1 MKTSDEYVVDLEKVV
16 GAGLEGGAISLT
28 FHWDTAPE
36 GKKLLA
42 QVRQMQRE
50 LWHIKRGVNQTI
62 KELRSAFK
70 ERSSN
75 VEAGLLSSLD
85 EIKKR
90 RALRRQQEEKLEP
103 FEAIKLA
110 IDSALVQ
117 LDGIKL
123 EVQTLLAENK

>member
-1 MKTSDEYVVDLEKVV
+1 MKTSDEYVADLEKVV

-75 VEAGLLSSLD
+75 VEAGLLSIFA
-85 EIKKR
+85 IKKR
-90 RALRRQQEEKLEP
+90 RELRRQQEGELEP

-110 IDSALVQ
+110 IDSGLLQ
-117 LDGIKL
+117 LDRIKL
-123 EVQTLLAENK
+123 EVQTWLAENK

>member
-1 MKTSDEYVVDLEKVV
+1 MKTSDEYVADLEKVV

-42 QVRQMQRE
+42 QMRQMQRE

-75 VEAGLLSSLD
+75 VEADLLSTFAG
-85 EIKKR
+85 KR
-90 RALRRQQEEKLEP
+90 RRELRRQQEDELEP

-110 IDSALVQ
+110 IDSGLLQ
-117 LDGIKL
+117 LDRLKL
-123 EVQTLLAENK
+123 EVQTWLAENK